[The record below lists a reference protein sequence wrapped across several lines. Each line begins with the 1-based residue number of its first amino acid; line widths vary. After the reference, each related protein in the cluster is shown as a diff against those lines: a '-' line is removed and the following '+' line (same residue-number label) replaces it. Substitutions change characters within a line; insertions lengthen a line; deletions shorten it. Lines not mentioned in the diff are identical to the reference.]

1 MSWSH
6 PTASEAEEYYSYYKK
21 RYNEAAIQ
29 KKASENKEENYRS
42 QKNSNKA
49 QIKNMKSQKINFEK
63 RIEDIEKIIKML
75 EGGSFVFNDVPEKI
89 SKANSKLDNVGESY
103 LKSVK
108 VTGGGSKA
116 SFESAFSVKSVQAD
130 SYSAAALQ
138 QLKKE
143 KTRVEQEINNMSKKI
158 NSLTASIDEL
168 NKKINSC
175 NNYQRTLRSN
185 MFSYAYEMNHFKRF
199 MD

>member
-1 MSWSH
+1 
-6 PTASEAEEYYSYYKK
+6 
-21 RYNEAAIQ
+21 
-29 KKASENKEENYRS
+29 
-42 QKNSNKA
+42 
-49 QIKNMKSQKINFEK
+49 MKSQKINFEK

-89 SKANSKLDNVGESY
+89 SKANSKLNNVGESY
-103 LKSVK
+103 LKSIK
-108 VTGGGSKA
+108 VSDGGSKA
-116 SFESAFSVKSVQAD
+116 SFEGAFSIKSVQAD

-143 KTRVEQEINNMSKKI
+143 KMRVEQEINNMSKKI

-175 NNYQRTLRSN
+175 NNQQRTLRSN